1 MNFVRCEDVSWQGRF
16 ILSVGY
22 ISMVSLKQLVLVVK
36 LCDFLKENHFSWI
49 LLVNNKS
56 SPRGGGGVLPYNRL
70 MGMCRWMGSHF
81 HNWID
86 YNGVAFSK
94 ELLEW
99 GRTVSD
105 FGG

>member
-56 SPRGGGGVLPYNRL
+56 SPRGGGG
-70 MGMCRWMGSHF
+70 
-81 HNWID
+81 
-86 YNGVAFSK
+86 
-94 ELLEW
+94 
-99 GRTVSD
+99 D
-105 FGG
+105 FLIIG

>member
-1 MNFVRCEDVSWQGRF
+1 MNFVRCEEVSLQGRF
-16 ILSVGY
+16 ILPVGY

-36 LCDFLKENHFSWI
+36 LCDLLQENHFSWI

-56 SPRGGGGVLPYNRL
+56 SPGGGVLPYKRL
-70 MGMCRWMGSHF
+70 MGICRWMGSHF
-81 HNWID
+81 HDRID

>member
-36 LCDFLKENHFSWI
+36 LCDFLKENHFSWL

-56 SPRGGGGVLPYNRL
+56 SPGGGGVLPYNRL
-70 MGMCRWMGSHF
+70 MGMCRWMASHF
-81 HNWID
+81 HDWID